1 MFLTSEVYLG
11 SIAVLQHDKMSL
23 FCSVRV
29 QVSWC
34 KQFLTL
40 VFNSPD
46 KDFTALHTNNTPQ
59 GFSFVMDEILFFTR
73 IQNTLNFVEGKKFK
87 FIPSSKCETL
97 V

>member
-11 SIAVLQHDKMSL
+11 SIVVLQHDKMFL

-29 QVSWC
+29 QVFWC

-40 VFNSPD
+40 VLNSID
-46 KDFTALHTNNTPQ
+46 KEFIAIRANNTPQ
-59 GFSFVMDEILFFTR
+59 GFSLVMDEILFFTR
-73 IQNTLNFVEGKKFK
+73 IQNTLNFVSGQKFT
-87 FIPSSKCETL
+87 FIPSNKCKTL